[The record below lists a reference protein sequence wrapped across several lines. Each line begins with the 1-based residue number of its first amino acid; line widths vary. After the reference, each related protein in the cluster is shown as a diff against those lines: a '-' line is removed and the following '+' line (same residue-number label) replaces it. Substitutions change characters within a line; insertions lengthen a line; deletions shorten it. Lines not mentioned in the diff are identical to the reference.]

1 MKNLFEE
8 LDRLDGTRDG
18 QIPCETL
25 VKWILSL
32 DLERRIAFDPHLRLK
47 PKHIKQL
54 IAKADT
60 NGDGFVDRE
69 EFIKLAS
76 SKSRYLD
83 DQQQNVLKQYL
94 QVMAYAEEYRFW
106 PPPWFILS
114 ITLIQI
120 ILFILNHHFYKVFD
134 AKVAQCSYLIFR
146 Y

>member
-1 MKNLFEE
+1 MN
-8 LDRLDGTRDG
+8 
-18 QIPCETL
+18 P
-25 VKWILSL
+25 V
-32 DLERRIAFDPHLRLK
+32 LERRIAFDPHLRLK

-69 EFIKLAS
+69 EFIRLAS
-76 SKSRYLD
+76 DQSRYLD

-114 ITLIQI
+114 MTLIQV
-120 ILFILNHHFYKVFD
+120 ILFVLNHHFYKVFD
-134 AKVAQCSYLIFR
+134 AKVAECSYLIFR
-146 Y
+146 YVID

>member
-1 MKNLFEE
+1 MKLIYLISRVFWPGLFK
-8 LDRLDGTRDG
+8 
-18 QIPCETL
+18 IFWPP
-25 VKWILSL
+25 VI
-32 DLERRIAFDPHLRLK
+32 RLK

-76 SKSRYLD
+76 DQSRYLD

-106 PPPWFILS
+106 PLPWFILS
-114 ITLIQI
+114 ITLIQV
-120 ILFILNHHFYKVFD
+120 ILFVLNHHFYKVFD
-134 AKVAQCSYLIFR
+134 AKVAECSYLIFR
-146 Y
+146 YVIDYLYIY

>member
-1 MKNLFEE
+1 MKLQKNGIWSNKIICEIDLFHFTSF
-8 LDRLDGTRDG
+8 LDWTFLNFLA
-18 QIPCETL
+18 PC
-25 VKWILSL
+25 V
-32 DLERRIAFDPHLRLK
+32 RLK

-76 SKSRYLD
+76 DQSRYLD

-146 Y
+146 